1 MAGKQTRP
9 VTIADVARR
18 AGVSNGTVSRY
29 NNSPDVVSAATRER
43 IRAAI
48 EELGY
53 APNLLARSF
62 RVGHT
67 GIVLV
72 LTTWISDP
80 FYGDV
85 IAGIVRVARAK
96 GYTVRIEEL
105 DAEPLSASDLGAFVA
120 SRQADGI
127 VVLGSPWPFRR
138 GAAGQDGAEH
148 AIVVCGETADPE
160 LMRYPR
166 FQIDG
171 HAAAL
176 EITCYLAGLGHE
188 RIGFI
193 GNAGSTVPLL
203 EREHGYREGLSRSG
217 INPDPEW
224 LSDGGESMEESR
236 RAARSLLNAQRRPTA
251 IVCAT
256 DEIALAAMA
265 EIRDAGLSVPGHVSV
280 TGFDDTRY
288 AAVSNPG
295 LTTIAQPA
303 GEIGE
308 RAMHRLLKD
317 MSGPGA
323 GAGVEHLPYQ
333 LVIRRSASSPPF
345 GERDGEA

>member
-1 MAGKQTRP
+1 MAGKQPRP

-29 NNSPDVVSAATRER
+29 NNAPDVVSAATRER

-48 EELGY
+48 DELGY
-53 APNLLARSF
+53 VPNLLARSF

-67 GIVLV
+67 GMILV

-85 IAGIVRVARAK
+85 ISGIMRVARSR

-105 DAEPLSASDLGAFVA
+105 DAAPLAAGDLGAFVA

-138 GAAGQDGAEH
+138 SAQTRDGTDH

-160 LMRYPR
+160 LTRYPR

-171 HAAAL
+171 HAAAA
-176 EITCYLAGLGHE
+176 EITRYLAGIGHR

-193 GNAGSTVPLL
+193 GNEGSTVPLL
-203 EREHGYREGLSRSG
+203 ERKHGYLEGLAQSG
-217 INPDPEW
+217 ISTDPDW
-224 LSDGGESMEESR
+224 IADGGDSMEDAR
-236 RAARSLLNAQRRPTA
+236 RSARALLNAQQRPTA
-251 IVCAT
+251 MVCAT

-265 EIRDAGLSVPGHVSV
+265 EIRDAGLSVPGDVSV

-308 RAMHRLLKD
+308 RAMLRLLKD
-317 MSGPGA
+317 LA
-323 GAGVEHLPYQ
+323 GDSSSAGVEILPYQ
-333 LVIRRSASSPPF
+333 LVIRRSSAPP
-345 GERDGEA
+345 GKPRNSRP